1 MKYLKNKSIRKFLFF
16 TIFFIIFLFSAQI
29 LHNVVYSDE
38 YDDLT
43 KKIAD
48 LQTALASS
56 KNATKPLQTQL
67 TGLKS
72 QLAAIDSQVLQIEKD
87 LIKKKKDIDEGY
99 KKLSDKQKLFNV
111 TVKNSYIKT
120 YTFSPL
126 LIFLSGGN
134 VSDITSMLTYQ
145 KRNTEQDKNII
156 TNIALL
162 LVDLEQK
169 KADLES

>member
-1 MKYLKNKSIRKFLFF
+1 MKKVFLIVVLAFV
-16 TIFFIIFLFSAQI
+16 FLFSVNFLNNIA
-29 LHNVVYSDE
+29 YSDE

-48 LQTALASS
+48 LQAVLSQS

-67 TGLKS
+67 TSLKS
-72 QLAAIDSQVLQIEKD
+72 QLANIDAQVLQIEKD
-87 LIKKKKDIDEGY
+87 LINKKKDIDEGY

-134 VSDITSMLTYQ
+134 VSDITS
-145 KRNTEQDKNII
+145 
-156 TNIALL
+156 
-162 LVDLEQK
+162 
-169 KADLES
+169 